1 MRGGIRGKER
11 RRRWTD
17 QQKLESC
24 GSVGVNGGTL
34 AEVARRHEIT
44 RQQIYT
50 WRHDLKKRGFL
61 PATAEPVF
69 LPVGMPAVRGAELA
83 YNANPGTTSMVELRL
98 TQGRTLRFD
107 SDLEAITLT
116 RPIRRSEERRVGDEG
131 VSQCRSRWWQAY

>member
-1 MRGGIRGKER
+1 MRAEILGQER

-17 QQKLESC
+17 QQKLEII
-24 GSVGVNGGTL
+24 GSVGVNGATL

-107 SDLEAITLT
+107 TDIEAINLT
-116 RPIRRSEERRVGDEG
+116 RLIRSVETACSDQEPAFGFTWPAA
-131 VSQCRSRWWQAY
+131 SLT